1 MDQKL
6 TINIFGE
13 VQGVDFRSMVKMKAV
28 ELGLNGLIRN
38 NSDNSVT
45 VEAEGQRDK
54 LQDLL
59 EWINKSPGYSKV
71 TSIKDYWNDPT
82 DKYDDFRINYSK

>member
-1 MDQKL
+1 MSQKL
-6 TINIFGE
+6 TLNIFGQ

-45 VEAEGQRDK
+45 VESEGRKDK
-54 LQDLL
+54 LEDLL

-71 TSIKDYWNDPT
+71 TSTKDYWNDPT
-82 DKYDDFRINYSK
+82 GQYDDFRIDYSQ